1 MKSDDVMHNIFGNKN
16 SGIGVSEGTKINSF
30 SIVAK
35 LSKSA
40 LSAELENIN
49 LLAPKFYF
57 AHPVYKM
64 QKYRT
69 KKR

>member
-1 MKSDDVMHNIFGNKN
+1 MIFLNSINQIVFVIDKQFVLCKVGNR
-16 SGIGVSEGTKINSF
+16 F
-30 SIVAK
+30 
-35 LSKSA
+35 L
-40 LSAELENIN
+40 NIN